1 MKKLA
6 ILFVSVLLLIGNQT
20 VGITAFGAEKP
31 SVSALAAVLISEDT
45 GEIIYSVNSGTK
57 LPMASTTKIMTTLLC
72 IESGDYT
79 RNLW

>member
-45 GEIIYSVNSGTK
+45 GEIIYSVNS
-57 LPMASTTKIMTTLLC
+57 
-72 IESGDYT
+72 
-79 RNLW
+79 